1 MVRDCRSRLATVPVT
16 PALLVADS
24 ARLLRAGARVVRCYA
39 ATTVVGVAKEATM
52 TKKSQCK
59 YIYVHG
65 VRLPGDSVEVTYVDQ
80 YGRTVKKRLVQEYIE
95 GLESVKLGE
104 FVKFSLKQDPKF
116 DRSRVPITVKTSR
129 GDVRMS
135 IDLDAAFSSKGRR
148 VPVRYNDPVAGWG
161 YQLELENLS
170 ADDAAKLAE
179 LSLRGLSYGKND
191 AKMHAG
197 RALWALEHL
206 EQGALGRWLR
216 EADPQTLAED
226 NYHSFIINLIYLRRH
241 NPGYVEKLFGD
252 DPELRSRVL
261 ALLPLLSTE
270 TDIDTR
276 IPAVELTSFRDM
288 LADIAPLHS
297 AAFSAFAV
305 SRDSNAGLLE
315 QLSRANENEVAAVI
329 IAAMAQAG
337 SIAHASGA
345 APQILTHHAE
355 NMVRG
360 AFDLTEL
367 LKAYGIEGLVTDE
380 GRGHALKLIDSLSV
394 LLSHPRAG
402 GYPRDGRVG
411 EQLPP
416 IMGSRGR
423 LSAID
428 AFRGRSS
435 RASDSWASIVDRLPA
450 GLATIKHYQPGL
462 LVEGNFGP
470 RSAGEG
476 DSPRFGAADDYATA
490 APQTMVEVFDLLCA
504 LMAIPDPGPLV
515 GAMRET
521 ASNVESVRDL
531 EARETALAKEC
542 DAAHA
547 ECEVWRAEMRKAHD
561 SYEKLKAAAIEAST
575 TAQALRKA
583 AERAEQSAEGA
594 AKDDGH
600 YQLTSSK
607 ELVHILGSWNG
618 YQDPTMANIAPEERK
633 GYGRHVVTA
642 RFVAHTGTEVWV
654 KLADHG
660 ESDSV
665 SFLHSQDV
673 SGFNS
678 IGQTWNREYAGR
690 VVELSRSQTG
700 GTPYRAAASST
711 AVTLHF
717 PGVPTSSEASREK
730 RAKADRDSERATQAA
745 HDAAAFADRQFQ
757 ARDNALKKHTEIESE
772 WFKAQAK
779 FKAIEDSL
787 LGVRDLLENA

>member
-1 MVRDCRSRLATVPVT
+1 
-16 PALLVADS
+16 
-24 ARLLRAGARVVRCYA
+24 
-39 ATTVVGVAKEATM
+39 M
-52 TKKSQCK
+52 TKKSQCR

-65 VRLPGDSVEVTYVDQ
+65 VRLPGDSVEVSYVDQ

-95 GLESVKLGE
+95 GVESVKIGE
-104 FVKFSLKQDPKF
+104 FVRFSLKQDPKF
-116 DRSRVPITVKTSR
+116 DRSRVPITVKTPR
-129 GDVRMS
+129 GDVKMAMN
-135 IDLDAAFSSKGRR
+135 LDAAFSSKGRR
-148 VPVRYNDPVAGWG
+148 VPVRHRDPVLGWG

-170 ADDAAKLAE
+170 PDDAAKLAE

-191 AKMHAG
+191 AKMHAR
-197 RALWALEHL
+197 RALWTLEHL
-206 EQGALGRWLR
+206 EQGALGSWLR
-216 EADPQTLAED
+216 EADPRTLAED
-226 NYHSFIINLIYLRRH
+226 NYHSFVINLIYLRRH
-241 NPGYVEKLFGD
+241 NPGYVEKLFGS

-261 ALLPLLSTE
+261 ALLPLLSAE

-276 IPAVELTSFRDM
+276 VPAVELRSFRDM
-288 LADIAPLHS
+288 LEGSILSLPPRALS
-297 AAFSAFAV
+297 ASPNSSDVETPGINSEALKEYVQDGAKE
-305 SRDSNAGLLE
+305 R
-315 QLSRANENEVAAVI
+315 QVAAVI
-329 IAAMAQAG
+329 VDAMAQAG
-337 SIAHASGA
+337 SIANAPGA

-367 LKAYGIEGLVTDE
+367 IKAYGIEGLVTDE

-402 GYPRDGRVG
+402 GYPLNGRVG
-411 EQLPP
+411 EELPP
-416 IMGSRGR
+416 VMGSRGR
-423 LSAID
+423 PSAID

-435 RASDSWASIVDRLPA
+435 RASDSWASIVDRLPV

-490 APQTMVEVFDLLCA
+490 APQTMLDVFDLLCA

-531 EARETALAKEC
+531 EARETALAQEC

-575 TAQALRKA
+575 TAEALRKA

-633 GYGRHVVTA
+633 GYGRHAVTA

-700 GTPYRAAASST
+700 GTPYRASASST

-745 HDAAAFADRQFQ
+745 DAAAAFADRQFQ
-757 ARDNALKKHTEIESE
+757 ARDNALKEHTKTESE

-779 FKAIEDSL
+779 FKATEDAL
-787 LGVRDLLENA
+787 LAVRDLLENA